1 MLSFFFFKQKTAYE
15 MRISDWSSDVCSSD
29 LAQSQHL
36 DERLGGG
43 GFVPAD
49 PRRDV
54 EKHRRNRRPV
64 VPDPEGFVELG
75 GGRIAREG
83 EGEAIGALD
92 DAQRQ
97 REAVDGEM
105 RYPVRRIARARDAVD
120 ECRVRVGV
128 RSAGHR
134 VGKEC
139 VSTC

>member
-1 MLSFFFFKQKTAYE
+1 MIRRPPRSTRTDTIFPYTTLFRSRLVRKAA
-15 MRISDWSSDVCSSD
+15 D
-29 LAQSQHL
+29 AQSQHL
-36 DERLGGG
+36 DELLGGG

-83 EGEAIGALD
+83 EGEASGALD
-92 DAQRQ
+92 DAQRK
-97 REAVDGEM
+97 REDVDGEM

-120 ECRVRVGV
+120 VG
-128 RSAGHR
+128 REDGR
-134 VGKEC
+134 E
-139 VSTC
+139 